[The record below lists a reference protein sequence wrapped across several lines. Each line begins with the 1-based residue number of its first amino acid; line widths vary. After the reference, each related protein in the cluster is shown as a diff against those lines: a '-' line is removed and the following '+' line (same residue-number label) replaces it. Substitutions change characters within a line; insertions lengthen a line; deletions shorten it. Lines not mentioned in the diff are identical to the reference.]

1 MFACLEKSMGA
12 DPEIFSCT
20 QHFVYYYCL
29 YIINEQAIFMNTIS
43 ITNEQI
49 TSTKM
54 NTEYEL
60 LTKTIA
66 ALHNET
72 GIKLDIIQKN
82 DQFVD
87 IQVDAVIQFPKPG
100 PALVVEFKKWAQ
112 QANLGA
118 LAERIKR
125 LPIDGVLVADYI
137 NPNMAKKLKEMHVQ
151 FMDTAGNTYINQPPI
166 YIQVTGNK
174 QDQTFT
180 HYKETNRAFDTTGL
194 KVVFGFLCKPL
205 LVNTT
210 YREIA
215 KATSVALGTV
225 GWVINGLKGAGFVI
239 ERGKKRELINKRKL
253 LDRWVEAYPEKLKP
267 KQHVGE
273 FIADHA
279 NWREDINIRKYG
291 AFWGGEVAAAKY
303 TNYLQPQIA
312 TVYLPKEAGNKL
324 LTKAKLRKANEF
336 EAGEAGVVRIFRPFW
351 PIDTI
356 QENNNEDLVHP
367 ILVYAD
373 LIETGD
379 ARNIETARM
388 IYEQHINKYIGTDK
402 L

>member
-1 MFACLEKSMGA
+1 
-12 DPEIFSCT
+12 
-20 QHFVYYYCL
+20 
-29 YIINEQAIFMNTIS
+29 MNT
-43 ITNEQI
+43 
-49 TSTKM
+49 K
-54 NTEYEL
+54 YEL
-60 LTKTIA
+60 LTRAIT

-72 GIKLDIIQKN
+72 GIKLDVIQEN
-82 DQFVD
+82 RQFVD
-87 IQVDAVIQFPKPG
+87 IEVDAVIQFPKPG
-100 PALVVEFKKWAQ
+100 PTLAVEIKKWAQ

-118 LAERIKR
+118 LAEQIKR

-151 FMDTAGNTYINQPPI
+151 FMDTAGNAYINQPPI
-166 YIQVTGNK
+166 YIHVTGNN
-174 QDQTFT
+174 QDQTHT
-180 HYKETNRAFDTTGL
+180 RDKEKNRAFDTTGL
-194 KVVFGFLCKPL
+194 KVVFGFLCNPL

-215 KATSVALGTV
+215 KTTGVALGTV
-225 GWVINGLKGAGFVI
+225 GWVINGLKDAGFVV
-239 ERGKKRELINKRKL
+239 ERGKVRELINTRKL

-267 KQHVGE
+267 KQLVGE
-273 FIADHA
+273 FIADKA
-279 NWREDINIRKYG
+279 NWWQDIDIGEFG
-291 AFWGGEVAAAKY
+291 AFWGGEVAATKY

-324 LTKAKLRKANEF
+324 LAKARLRKADDYAANE
-336 EAGEAGVVRIFRPFW
+336 ASLVKIFRPFW
-351 PIDTI
+351 PMDTI
-356 QENNNEDLVHP
+356 QENSTEDLVHP

-388 IYEQHINKYIGTDK
+388 IYEQYINKYIGTDI